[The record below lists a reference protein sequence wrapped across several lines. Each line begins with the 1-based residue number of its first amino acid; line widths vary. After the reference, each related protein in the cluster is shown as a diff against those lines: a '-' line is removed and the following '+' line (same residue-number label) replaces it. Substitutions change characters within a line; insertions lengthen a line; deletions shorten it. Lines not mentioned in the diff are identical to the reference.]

1 MIATG
6 MAYGF
11 ALDETLPWESRA
23 SQRHATAEAEA
34 RKQRQRPRKQWL
46 GEK

>member
-1 MIATG
+1 MIAAG

-23 SQRHATAEAEA
+23 RS
-34 RKQRQRPRKQWL
+34 
-46 GEK
+46 